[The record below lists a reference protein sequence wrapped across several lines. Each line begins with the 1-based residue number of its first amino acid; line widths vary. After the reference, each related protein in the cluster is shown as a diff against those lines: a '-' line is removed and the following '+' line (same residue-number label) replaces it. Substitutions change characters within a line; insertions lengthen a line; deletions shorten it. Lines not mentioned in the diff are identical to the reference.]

1 MGNNFNDQDLEPV
14 ELTEKAPTPVKDDP
28 YDDYEDEYGAWDSNE
43 DNSKAKFFHITLIS
57 IMGIVVIAIIVLLAR
72 WQRGEDFVISEGDL
86 TENYDVE
93 SEDFHVDFDPS
104 TIDGYVDDGENNI
117 VILGDASI
125 YNCQDDTGIAALVAD
140 ATGANVTALSL
151 PETTIALQ
159 EDSYTQEYAQDAF
172 NLYYIISSICGGD
185 MGSYDL
191 MYDSLSYIE
200 DNSVYYSYWDSIHKI
215 DFNKVDTLIIE
226 YGLGDYLAKRPLIGA
241 EVYSDQL
248 YGLESSVAGSLND
261 CIVML
266 KERFPYMRILIVCPS
281 FCLTKDDNGN
291 TIGSDLYNNGQGTL
305 GDYIVNMKY
314 IAQQNN
320 VAFVDNYF
328 GIAFNASTYDG
339 YLTPDGQYP
348 NALGR
353 QEIANHIVSFLP

>member
-14 ELTEKAPTPVKDDP
+14 ELTEKAPAPVKDDP
-28 YDDYEDEYGAWDSNE
+28 YDDYEDEYGAGDSNE

-185 MGSYDL
+185 IDRK
-191 MYDSLSYIE
+191 
-200 DNSVYYSYWDSIHKI
+200 SV
-215 DFNKVDTLIIE
+215 V
-226 YGLGDYLAKRPLIGA
+226 
-241 EVYSDQL
+241 
-248 YGLESSVAGSLND
+248 
-261 CIVML
+261 
-266 KERFPYMRILIVCPS
+266 
-281 FCLTKDDNGN
+281 
-291 TIGSDLYNNGQGTL
+291 
-305 GDYIVNMKY
+305 
-314 IAQQNN
+314 
-320 VAFVDNYF
+320 
-328 GIAFNASTYDG
+328 
-339 YLTPDGQYP
+339 
-348 NALGR
+348 
-353 QEIANHIVSFLP
+353 